1 MNKKLIIACS
11 VCLLAI
17 ASFTIYNVINNNKV
31 EKEQTAMANDMQADK
46 EIEATPVANEKNDA
60 GEYVN
65 GEPDVAIQV
74 KDFFDRCIQYTF
86 NVPDTTK
93 IDNQITDFQKVN
105 FSEDF
110 IKIINNFYKTYKS
123 IELVDYKV
131 ERISKTTT
139 GYSIEY
145 VANLKLDDKTDVLE
159 NDEGTKKATALVTF
173 ENNKI
178 KLEQFT
184 TSKNN

>member
-1 MNKKLIIACS
+1 MNKKLMGAIVVA
-11 VCLLAI
+11 LLAVGG
-17 ASFTIYNVINNNKV
+17 FTIYNVVNNNKV
-31 EKEQTAMANDMQADK
+31 EEEQTALANDAQAKK
-46 EIEATPVANEKNDA
+46 EVEETPVANEKNEA

-65 GEPDVAIQV
+65 DPSEGV
-74 KDFFDRCIQYTF
+74 KVRDFFDECMQYTF
-86 NVPDTTK
+86 NIKDT
-93 IDNQITDFQKVN
+93 DNIQAEVTDFEKEN

-110 IKIINNFYKTYKS
+110 IKIINNFYKTYKI

-131 ERISKTTT
+131 EKISKTTT

-145 VANLKLDDKTDVLE
+145 TANLKLDNKADVLE
-159 NDEGTKKATALVTF
+159 NDEGTKKATALVSF